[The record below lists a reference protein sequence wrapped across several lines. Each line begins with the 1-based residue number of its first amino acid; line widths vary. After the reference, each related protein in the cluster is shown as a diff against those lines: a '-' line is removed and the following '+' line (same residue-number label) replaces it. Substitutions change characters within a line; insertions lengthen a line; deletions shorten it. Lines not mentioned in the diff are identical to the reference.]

1 MLMKEQFTILRE
13 FYSEMKSEALDLPT
27 TMNRS
32 TALQYLSDNPY
43 WEDIPTD
50 LKARLSN
57 VINSKTNWGKNLLVE
72 ELKTN
77 VLEWMLML

>member
-1 MLMKEQFTILRE
+1 MVNKDQFTIIRE

-43 WEDIPTD
+43 WEDIPID

>member
-1 MLMKEQFTILRE
+1 MFIKEQFTILRE

-27 TMNRS
+27 TMNRD

-43 WEDIPTD
+43 WEDIPVD
-50 LKARLSN
+50 LRVRLSN
-57 VINSKTNWGKNLLVE
+57 VINSKTNWGKNLLVD

-77 VLEWMLML
+77 LLEWMLML

>member
-43 WEDIPTD
+43 WEDIPIV

>member
-1 MLMKEQFTILRE
+1 MVNKDQFTVIRE

-27 TMNRS
+27 TMNRT

-43 WEDIPTD
+43 WEDIPKE
-50 LKARLSN
+50 LKLRLSN
-57 VINSKTNWGKNLLVE
+57 VINSKTNWGKNLLVD

-77 VLEWMLML
+77 LLEWMLML